1 LDKKALVNKS
11 IDYIL
16 AHLEEPISI
25 EDVANQLSFSKYY
38 FCRMFKEETGE
49 GVYSFI
55 KRLKVEQ
62 SAIDLKLQKDKR
74 ITDIGLDY
82 GYSASNYSSLFKE
95 HYQLSPNDYRKSLEG
110 STISNPFYP
119 QKQEVLD
126 TFEDYQKKVEL
137 KELNDLYVI
146 YERMLGNY
154 AELKSSWS
162 ALVEENAYYDDT
174 TVMIEKF
181 YNDPA
186 VAIDGHS
193 ICDLC
198 FTLNEEIKEKNTMVI
213 TGGTYAIYPYKGQI
227 EDIFRV
233 MQGFFRIWL
242 PESSYQMREKYGL
255 TIYRKI
261 DWENDYVQL
270 DMCIPVE

>member
-1 LDKKALVNKS
+1 MDKKALVNKS

-95 HYQLSPNDYRKSLEG
+95 HYQLSPNDYRKSLEA

-119 QKQEVLD
+119 QKQEILD

-137 KELNDLYVI
+137 KELNDLYVV

-154 AELKSSWS
+154 AE
-162 ALVEENAYYDDT
+162 
-174 TVMIEKF
+174 
-181 YNDPA
+181 
-186 VAIDGHS
+186 
-193 ICDLC
+193 
-198 FTLNEEIKEKNTMVI
+198 
-213 TGGTYAIYPYKGQI
+213 
-227 EDIFRV
+227 
-233 MQGFFRIWL
+233 
-242 PESSYQMREKYGL
+242 
-255 TIYRKI
+255 
-261 DWENDYVQL
+261 
-270 DMCIPVE
+270 

>member
-1 LDKKALVNKS
+1 MDKKALVNKS

-38 FCRMFKEETGE
+38 FCRMFKEVTGE

>member
-1 LDKKALVNKS
+1 
-11 IDYIL
+11 
-16 AHLEEPISI
+16 
-25 EDVANQLSFSKYY
+25 
-38 FCRMFKEETGE
+38 MFKEVTGE

-95 HYQLSPNDYRKSLEG
+95 HYQLSPNDYRKSLEA

-119 QKQEVLD
+119 QKQEILD

-137 KELNDLYVI
+137 KELNDLYVV

-162 ALVEENAYYDDT
+162 ALVEENAYYDET

-198 FTLNEEIKEKNTMVI
+198 FMLNEEIKEKNTMVI

-233 MQGFFRIWL
+233 MQVFFRIWL
-242 PESSYQMREKYGL
+242 PESGYQMREKYGL

>member
-1 LDKKALVNKS
+1 MDKKALVNKS

-137 KELNDLYVI
+137 KELNDLHVI

>member
-1 LDKKALVNKS
+1 MDKKALVNKS

-74 ITDIGLDY
+74 IADIGLDY

-146 YERMLGNY
+146 YERMLSNY

-213 TGGTYAIYPYKGQI
+213 TGVTYAIYPYKGQI

>member
-1 LDKKALVNKS
+1 MDKKALVNKS

-16 AHLEEPISI
+16 THLEEPISI

>member
-1 LDKKALVNKS
+1 MDKKALVNKS

-16 AHLEEPISI
+16 THLEEPISI

-38 FCRMFKEETGE
+38 FCRMFKEVTGE

-95 HYQLSPNDYRKSLEG
+95 HYQLSPNDYRKSLEA

-242 PESSYQMREKYGL
+242 PESSYRMREKYGL

>member
-25 EDVANQLSFSKYY
+25 ENVANQLSFSKYY
-38 FCRMFKEETGE
+38 FCRMFKEVTGE

>member
-242 PESSYQMREKYGL
+242 PESSYQMCEKYGL

>member
-1 LDKKALVNKS
+1 MDKKALVNKS

-16 AHLEEPISI
+16 THLEEPISI

-38 FCRMFKEETGE
+38 FCRMFKEVTGE

-95 HYQLSPNDYRKSLEG
+95 HYQLSPNDYRKSLEA
-110 STISNPFYP
+110 STISNLFYP

>member
-1 LDKKALVNKS
+1 MDKKALVNKS

-95 HYQLSPNDYRKSLEG
+95 HYQLSPNDYQKSLEG

>member
-1 LDKKALVNKS
+1 MDKKALVNKS

-233 MQGFFRIWL
+233 MQGYFRIWL

>member
-1 LDKKALVNKS
+1 MDKKALLNKS

>member
-1 LDKKALVNKS
+1 MDKKALVNKS

-126 TFEDYQKKVEL
+126 TFEDYQTKVEL

>member
-1 LDKKALVNKS
+1 MDKKALVNKS

>member
-1 LDKKALVNKS
+1 MDKKALVNKS

-95 HYQLSPNDYRKSLEG
+95 HYQLSPNDYRK
-110 STISNPFYP
+110 
-119 QKQEVLD
+119 
-126 TFEDYQKKVEL
+126 
-137 KELNDLYVI
+137 
-146 YERMLGNY
+146 
-154 AELKSSWS
+154 
-162 ALVEENAYYDDT
+162 
-174 TVMIEKF
+174 
-181 YNDPA
+181 
-186 VAIDGHS
+186 
-193 ICDLC
+193 
-198 FTLNEEIKEKNTMVI
+198 
-213 TGGTYAIYPYKGQI
+213 
-227 EDIFRV
+227 
-233 MQGFFRIWL
+233 
-242 PESSYQMREKYGL
+242 
-255 TIYRKI
+255 
-261 DWENDYVQL
+261 
-270 DMCIPVE
+270 

>member
-1 LDKKALVNKS
+1 MDKKALVNKS

-16 AHLEEPISI
+16 THLEEPISI

-38 FCRMFKEETGE
+38 FCRMFKEVTGE

>member
-1 LDKKALVNKS
+1 MDKKALVNKS

-146 YERMLGNY
+146 YERMLGYY

>member
-1 LDKKALVNKS
+1 MDKKALVNKS

-227 EDIFRV
+227 EDIFRE

>member
-1 LDKKALVNKS
+1 MDKKALVNKS

-137 KELNDLYVI
+137 KELNDLNVI

>member
-1 LDKKALVNKS
+1 MDKKALVNKS

-119 QKQEVLD
+119 QNQEVLD